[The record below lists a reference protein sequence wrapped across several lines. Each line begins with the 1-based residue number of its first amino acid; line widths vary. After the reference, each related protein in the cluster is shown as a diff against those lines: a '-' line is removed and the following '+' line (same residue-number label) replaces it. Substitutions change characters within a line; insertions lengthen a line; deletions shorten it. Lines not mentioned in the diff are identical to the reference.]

1 MITNNKK
8 IKDLYLSGMS
18 VKQISDFFDISSSK
32 VRYSLDKQSVPRRSH
47 IDASRMLHITK
58 FGKKQ
63 FRLKDNLLPEEEN
76 LRIAGVMLYWG
87 EGTKSGNSVVFT
99 NSDPDMIMLFLRFLR
114 VICGVDEDRLR
125 LLLHLY
131 SDQNEKDMKLFWS
144 KVTSISLD
152 QFSKTYIH
160 EKKKGVYKKISKYG
174 TISLRYSDKELL
186 KIINNWLNEYKMPM

>member
-1 MITNNKK
+1 MIINNKE
-8 IKDLYLSGMS
+8 IKNLYLSGMS
-18 VKQISDFFDISSSK
+18 VKQISDFLDISSSK
-32 VRYSLDKQSVPRRSH
+32 IRHSLDMQFVPRRNH
-47 IDASRMLHITK
+47 IDASRMLYITK

-63 FRLKDNLLPEEEN
+63 FSLKGNLLPKEEN
-76 LRIAGVMLYWG
+76 LRIAGIMLYWG

-99 NSDPDMIMLFLRFLR
+99 NSDPDMVILFLRFLR
-114 VICGVDEDRLR
+114 VICGIDEGRLR

-131 SDQNEKDMKLFWS
+131 SDQNEEDMKLFWS
-144 KVTSISLD
+144 KATNIPLD

-186 KIINNWLNEYKMPM
+186 KTINNWLKEYKMPM